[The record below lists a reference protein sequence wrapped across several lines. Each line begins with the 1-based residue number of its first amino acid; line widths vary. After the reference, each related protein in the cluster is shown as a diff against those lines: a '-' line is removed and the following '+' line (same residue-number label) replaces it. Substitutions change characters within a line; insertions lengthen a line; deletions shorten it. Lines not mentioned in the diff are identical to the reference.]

1 MHQIEMVSLDSLVK
15 DSHVYRKFNQICV
28 MLPISQAAINGVMSL
43 SFIHFFSKTAGGR

>member
-1 MHQIEMVSLDSLVK
+1 MKNGDSEKVGPEIQNPLGGV
-15 DSHVYRKFNQICV
+15 DV